1 MSISTIHLS
10 MAIFIFCLT
19 IISGTIPFIIK
30 SKKIGDIDFPIGEAL
45 SNGVFLGAGLVHML
59 SDASDGF
66 SKLGFDYPW
75 AFVICGATFLLFLL
89 SEHIGFMVK
98 RNNKNQIL
106 LIAIASTIMLSI
118 HSFFAGAA
126 LGISNRSSLTI
137 ILFIAIIA
145 HKWAASFS
153 LSVYINKTNTQLKN
167 RITLFLSF
175 SLMVPLGIFFG
186 NLIQH
191 CYLNNVLLQPIFSSI
206 ASGTFVYLGT
216 LHGFKKILTHKEC
229 CNLYHYLYVIIGFSL
244 MAIVAIWL

>member
-1 MSISTIHLS
+1 MSTCIIYVL
-10 MAIFIFCLT
+10 MAFFIFCLT
-19 IISGTIPFIIK
+19 IISGAIPFVIK
-30 SKKIGDIDFPIGEAL
+30 SKKIGHIDFPIGEAL
-45 SNGVFLGAGLVHML
+45 ANGVFLGAGLVHML
-59 SDASDGF
+59 SDAAAGF

-98 RNNKNQIL
+98 KNNKNQVL
-106 LIAIASTIMLSI
+106 LIAIASTVMLSI

-126 LGISNRSSLTI
+126 LGITNSSSLTI

-153 LSVYINKTNTQLKN
+153 LSVYINKTNARLRN
-167 RITLFLSF
+167 RIILFLLF
-175 SLMVPLGIFFG
+175 SSMVPLGMLFG

-191 CYLNNVLLQPIFSSI
+191 HYLNNVFLQPIFSSI

-229 CNLYHYLYVIIGFSL
+229 CNLYHYLYVIVGFSL